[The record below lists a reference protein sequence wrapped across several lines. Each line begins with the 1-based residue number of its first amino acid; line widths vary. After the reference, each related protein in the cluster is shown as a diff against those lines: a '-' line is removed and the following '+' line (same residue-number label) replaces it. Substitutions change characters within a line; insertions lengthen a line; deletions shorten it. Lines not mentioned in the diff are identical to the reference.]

1 MLNNNFNELVKKYE
15 KYKSKK
21 RDKRLLSILLILSI
35 LIGGYYLV
43 TNSSFIT
50 QSFKKTTPEP
60 QESETIVD
68 TQIADEPT
76 ENEPEQ
82 ETKTVKE
89 EKAEKPLQRVKVDTP
104 KTEELPNKVYERSA
118 KKIEETN
125 PFQLEVKERKNLYK
139 LLTDDKK
146 QNSYQSA
153 ISVAQF
159 YFDEKNY
166 DQTIIWSVKAS
177 KRDPR
182 ESLPWILYA
191 KSKAT
196 QGKTKVAKKALS
208 IYLKHTD
215 SKEVQNLL
223 DTLK

>member
-15 KYKSKK
+15 KYRGKR
-21 RDKRLLSILLILSI
+21 RDKMLLSTLLVLAILA
-35 LIGGYYLV
+35 GGYYLV
-43 TNSSFIT
+43 TNSGFIT
-50 QSFKKTTPEP
+50 QSFKKTTPES
-60 QESETIVD
+60 QKSGTIVD
-68 TQIADEPT
+68 TQIADETT
-76 ENEPEQ
+76 EDNPVQ
-82 ETKTVKE
+82 EIKTHKE

-104 KTEELPNKVYERSA
+104 KTEELPNKVYDRTT
-118 KKIEETN
+118 KKIENTN
-125 PFQLEVKERKNLYK
+125 PFQLKVKERKNLYK

-159 YFDEKNY
+159 YFEEKNY

-177 KRDPR
+177 KKDPR

-196 QGKTKVAKKALS
+196 QGKTKVAKKALA

-215 SKEVQNLL
+215 SKKVQDLL